1 MSYYQNVG
9 ITRKFCIVLRSAPLN
24 QKLCRYWTFAAIRYI
39 VTNKRNSCT
48 YLTSVICNR
57 SYWKKFDIHSYLQ
70 PTVRL
75 SPATA
80 PFSQVCDRPI
90 DRSTIQFYSHL
101 LFVIMF
107 CPYVPIIVF
116 LSFAFFRCGS
126 IHPFSPPL
134 FPPVPISS
142 CWMLLWF
149 FFGRRRFMLL
159 MVFTGGFFLLLWN
172 DNADDDEHIPY
183 NPTTTPP
190 NILHN
195 LRTLYDESLEENR
208 KNYRIVLWEKTSH
221 FSRGRILSFVQS
233 VTIFMRDWQQ
243 YINEHFNIE
252 STVVQ

>member
-1 MSYYQNVG
+1 MYAMDFRYLLGSTKKKKEIRSLKLKTNKCHFTKIQVLHVNFALFYVQLPLTRNYVG
-9 ITRKFCIVLRSAPLN
+9 TELLPL
-24 QKLCRYWTFAAIRYI
+24 YVRYI

-142 CWMLLWF
+142 C
-149 FFGRRRFMLL
+149 
-159 MVFTGGFFLLLWN
+159 
-172 DNADDDEHIPY
+172 
-183 NPTTTPP
+183 
-190 NILHN
+190 
-195 LRTLYDESLEENR
+195 
-208 KNYRIVLWEKTSH
+208 
-221 FSRGRILSFVQS
+221 
-233 VTIFMRDWQQ
+233 
-243 YINEHFNIE
+243 
-252 STVVQ
+252 